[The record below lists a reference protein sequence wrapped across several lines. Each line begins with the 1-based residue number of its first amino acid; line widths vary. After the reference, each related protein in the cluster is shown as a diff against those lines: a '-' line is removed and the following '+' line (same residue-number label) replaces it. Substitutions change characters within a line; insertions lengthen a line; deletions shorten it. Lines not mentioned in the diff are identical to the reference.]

1 MGIYV
6 RFNRYTSCNYSR
18 SLSIYYK
25 TSEVSADCDTSTS
38 VSRCFRNLDNCLLH
52 FHCSVYS
59 SQKLRHLASK
69 CLLLTKQHCL
79 FNRRFYC
86 ISSGDF
92 DILPQLTSI
101 FCLLRE
107 FNVSASFLKQRSPA
121 LTILPKN
128 QPTGWASHFDFCHS
142 RRRSEN
148 IFRFRNSVDDLY
160 PSSNCGWPDI
170 TWILYW
176 LVYTNLVRCFS
187 LWTLRNKFGGECIH
201 LRNATCKI

>member
-1 MGIYV
+1 MANNTTFHAIPNNVLLCSVVFKFIAMIIVTIRISFV
-6 RFNRYTSCNYSR
+6 RLTVLQPAWAFMSASTATLLAITDSR

-25 TSEVSADCDTSTS
+25 TSKVSADCDTSTS

-79 FNRRFYC
+79 LNRRFYC
-86 ISSGDF
+86 ISSSDF

-107 FNVSASFLKQRSPA
+107 FNVSVSFLKQRSPA
-121 LTILPKN
+121 LTIPPKN
-128 QPTGWASHFDFCHS
+128 QPTG
-142 RRRSEN
+142 
-148 IFRFRNSVDDLY
+148 
-160 PSSNCGWPDI
+160 
-170 TWILYW
+170 
-176 LVYTNLVRCFS
+176 
-187 LWTLRNKFGGECIH
+187 
-201 LRNATCKI
+201 